1 MEMRPRLIV
10 IGGGYVGSAVARRL
24 DGDLD
29 VTLIEPK
36 QAFVHT
42 PAMIRA
48 LVQPGLSEQALLP
61 YDPLLRRGRV
71 IRDRVT
77 GIGSGGI
84 GSGGG
89 GSGGAADHVTLAS
102 GGRVQGDLILI
113 ATGSGHAGFLKP
125 LGDSIADFRS
135 LQSDTARRI
144 AGARH
149 IAIVGA
155 GPVGIE
161 LAGEIAHACPDKA
174 VTLLSAH
181 PTLMPEFPAGLGRML
196 AAKLAALGVTLRHGR
211 ACLDERDHPSDGPLL
226 LTDGQAIDADLILP
240 ATRARGHCALLEGLP
255 GCACCRGP
263 RCDRRLAAAFGP
275 SAPVRRGRYRRD
287 RRCHDHRRDHAPD
300 PLSGENPALCREWRG
315 FAPSPPLSPVAR
327 GLGQRA
333 DPAAARA
340 TPGGVLAALAGCA
353 GAFRDHGRSVH
364 PPDEGAR
371 PVRAKAAQGDGA
383 GLSRPLRPSRG

>member
-240 ATRARGHCALLEGLP
+240 ATGARGHCALLEGLP
-255 GCACCRGP
+255 GV
-263 RCDRRLAAAFGP
+263 RL
-275 SAPVRRGRYRRD
+275 
-287 RRCHDHRRDHAPD
+287 
-300 PLSGENPALCREWRG
+300 L
-315 FAPSPPLSPVAR
+315 
-327 GLGQRA
+327 
-333 DPAAARA
+333 
-340 TPGGVLAALAGCA
+340 PGGRVATDAW
-353 GAFRDHGRSVH
+353 
-364 PPDEGAR
+364 
-371 PVRAKAAQGDGA
+371 
-383 GLSRPLRPSRG
+383 LRPSAHPRLFVGGDIAATGDAMTIVATMRQIPYLAKTLRYVANGEDLHHHRPYRPWREVWGNAPILLPLGPRRGASSLPLPGALAPFGIMGDLFTRQMKGRDLFVPRQRKGMGLA